1 MSIKRKRRRN
11 PLHPR
16 TSVHD
21 WGVKEIIDKMN
32 RALSYLDGVED
43 KKKEKKDN
51 HSNIS
56 LL

>member
-1 MSIKRKRRRN
+1 MSIKRKRRN

-32 RALSYLDGVED
+32 KALTYLDGAED
-43 KKKEKKDN
+43 KKKKKKKDN

>member
-1 MSIKRKRRRN
+1 MSIKRKRRN

-32 RALSYLDGVED
+32 KALTYLDGAED
-43 KKKEKKDN
+43 KKKKKKDN